1 MTQKILVADDSVT
14 IRKVVELTFS
24 DEDVRIIAVADGA
37 QALESARTER
47 PDLVISDV
55 SMPGLDGY
63 ELCGRIKA
71 DEGLRTVPVLLL
83 RGTFEGF
90 DEGKA
95 ASCGADGVIVKPFE
109 AREMVQ
115 KVKELIA
122 AAAAAPAPRPQ
133 AAPAGARPAPVAPP
147 PASLPAQAPAPPPAP
162 PAPPR
167 PAVPIVAAGASL
179 GTPAPAS
186 ANPATAP
193 RLAPPPP
200 ARPAPPLPPPPA
212 PARPVAFEEP
222 PAELAEED
230 FDLGPAPPAAAAADD
245 DLWSEVSLR
254 GSTAPIIDPAVGE
267 DNLWGSLADTS
278 VLDEQPVPAPAAQS
292 IPPGV
297 APSRAEPPG
306 AAARAALVEAATARA
321 TPAVPSVDPALI
333 ERLVAER
340 LDAAVRQ
347 ALEPLVAG
355 MARQLLEDVA
365 WQILPEMAEAMI
377 RAEIG
382 RIARG
387 ADGG

>member
-1 MTQKILVADDSVT
+1 
-14 IRKVVELTFS
+14 
-24 DEDVRIIAVADGA
+24 
-37 QALESARTER
+37 
-47 PDLVISDV
+47 
-55 SMPGLDGY
+55 
-63 ELCGRIKA
+63 
-71 DEGLRTVPVLLL
+71 
-83 RGTFEGF
+83 
-90 DEGKA
+90 
-95 ASCGADGVIVKPFE
+95 
-109 AREMVQ
+109 
-115 KVKELIA
+115 
-122 AAAAAPAPRPQ
+122 
-133 AAPAGARPAPVAPP
+133 
-147 PASLPAQAPAPPPAP
+147 
-162 PAPPR
+162 
-167 PAVPIVAAGASL
+167 
-179 GTPAPAS
+179 
-186 ANPATAP
+186 
-193 RLAPPPP
+193 
-200 ARPAPPLPPPPA
+200 
-212 PARPVAFEEP
+212 VAFEEP
-222 PAELAEED
+222 AAELAEED
-230 FDLGPAPPAAAAADD
+230 FDLGPAPPAPPAAAAADD

-278 VLDEQPVPAPAAQS
+278 VLDEQPVPAPAAQA

-297 APSRAEPPG
+297 TPSRAEPPG